1 MKKGLFSNKKAMV
14 ILGGVLLLLAA
25 GAVAVVYHMKQ
36 PKQVPVVEQEVREE
50 EPQNLPPT
58 LVVETPQKI
67 SLSKEEAFTVKVS
80 VTALGEADYPAASV
94 SISFDASRL
103 EFLGVKE
110 GNVFVRNDM
119 TDTDIAQQL
128 PTWSHN
134 VEQCNKTGV
143 INIMY
148 LDTTGGKNAFC
159 GELLAEDDNVLMRLE
174 FRLRGSARVGDIY
187 DLIVEDAVFAASDES
202 LSLATLQDTL
212 QVKDGKI
219 VVGD

>member
-36 PKQVPVVEQEVREE
+36 PQPVPVAEQEIQEE

-67 SLSKEEAFTVKVS
+67 SLSKEETFTIKVS

-119 TDTDIAQQL
+119 ADTNIAQQL
-128 PTWSHN
+128 PVWSHN

-148 LDTTGGKNAFC
+148 LDTTGGKKAFC
-159 GELLAEDDNVLMRLE
+159 RELLAEEDNVLMSLE
-174 FRLRGSARVGDIY
+174 FRLRGSARVGDVY

>member
-148 LDTTGGKNAFC
+148 LDTTGGKKAFC